1 MIERIP
7 EEDRAERDSV
17 SQETV
22 RAFLR
27 GMFRFVCVA
36 AVVMA
41 LEIYRRRTGRALP
54 LDRRAVGAIVCFG
67 SAGLLG
73 VLLLWRSRAG
83 TAREVLESAA
93 MFGFWAGF
101 LALFA

>member
-1 MIERIP
+1 VIERIP